1 MKKLNKEILNNLHII
16 YFSMIFIGNILV
28 ISSGKLFWIFL
39 YIVDK
44 KLLSG
49 NYFRYIKSGLN
60 QQNPIL
66 ALPVYLLADILF

>member
-44 KLLSG
+44 EAVVRKL
-49 NYFRYIKSGLN
+49 F
-60 QQNPIL
+60 
-66 ALPVYLLADILF
+66 